1 MSILINLIFILV
13 PFAIIYILLRPSLFE
28 AEAIKPNKS
37 SNKYKGSNKYT
48 NVDADIQRGQMNA
61 LILTS
66 TLKK

>member
-28 AEAIKPNKS
+28 VEVIKPNKS
-37 SNKYKGSNKYT
+37 SNNKYT